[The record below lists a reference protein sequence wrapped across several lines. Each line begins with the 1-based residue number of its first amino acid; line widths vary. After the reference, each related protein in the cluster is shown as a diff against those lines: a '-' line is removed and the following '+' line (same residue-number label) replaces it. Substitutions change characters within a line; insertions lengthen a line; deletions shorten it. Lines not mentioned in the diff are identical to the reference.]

1 MKVKLDSNAILK
13 RLDYYASIELKNFL
27 NDNEHKI
34 FTAEK
39 QLEYGFLKLY
49 TLKED
54 NHSPKYVFYEKDF
67 IILEDNNKQGGEDV

>member
-1 MKVKLDSNAILK
+1 MKVVTLRVKLDSNAILK
-13 RLDYYASIELKNFL
+13 RLDYYVSIELKNFL
-27 NDNEHKI
+27 NDNEGKV

-67 IILEDNNKQGGEDV
+67 IVLEDNDK

>member
-1 MKVKLDSNAILK
+1 MKVKLDTQAVLR
-13 RLDYYASIELKNFL
+13 RLDNYASMELKNFL
-27 NDNEHKI
+27 NDNEDVV

-39 QLEYGFLKLY
+39 QLEHGYLKLY

-67 IILEDNNKQGGEDV
+67 IVLDDGGE

>member
-1 MKVKLDSNAILK
+1 MKVVILRVKLDRNAILK
-13 RLDYYASIELKNFL
+13 RLDYYVSIELKNFL
-27 NDNEHKI
+27 NDNEGKV

-67 IILEDNNKQGGEDV
+67 IVLEDNDK

>member
-1 MKVKLDSNAILK
+1 MIVKLKVKLDSNAILK

-27 NDNEHKI
+27 NDNEGVV
-34 FTAEK
+34 FTAEL
-39 QLEYGFLKLY
+39 QLKCGYLKLY

-67 IILEDNNKQGGEDV
+67 IVLDGSE

>member
-1 MKVKLDSNAILK
+1 MKVVILRVKLDSNAILK
-13 RLDYYASIELKNFL
+13 RLDYYVSIELKNFL
-27 NDNEHKI
+27 NDNEGKV

-67 IILEDNNKQGGEDV
+67 IVLEDNDK

>member
-1 MKVKLDSNAILK
+1 MKVVTLRVKLDSNAILK
-13 RLDYYASIELKNFL
+13 RLDYYVSIELKNFL
-27 NDNEHKI
+27 NDNEGKV

-67 IILEDNNKQGGEDV
+67 IVLEDDDK

>member
-1 MKVKLDSNAILK
+1 MKVVTLRVKLDRNAILK
-13 RLDYYASIELKNFL
+13 RLDYYVSIELKNFL
-27 NDNEHKI
+27 NDNEGKV

-67 IILEDNNKQGGEDV
+67 IVLEDNDK